1 MVDVTV
7 KPERPAAL
15 DEPPSV
21 EGAVAV
27 AEYFVDLF
35 PYINATGDLAD
46 WGRLSHPECIFCADS
61 NDSVQ
66 AKVTLGHHDE
76 GGSIDVVSRTATEV
90 EPGAWYTVTLEFA
103 QAPSVTVDAAGA
115 LIEEF
120 PEAKTIRSNLV
131 VLWQGGTWQ
140 VRGVDSAVVGQT

>member
-35 PYINATGDLAD
+35 PYVNATGDLAE
-46 WGRLSHPECIFCADS
+46 WGELSHPMHLLRETR
-61 NDSVQ
+61 NDSV
-66 AKVTLGHHDE
+66 TRRSRLGHHDE
-76 GGSIDVVSRTATEV
+76 GG
-90 EPGAWYTVTLEFA
+90 
-103 QAPSVTVDAAGA
+103 
-115 LIEEF
+115 
-120 PEAKTIRSNLV
+120 
-131 VLWQGGTWQ
+131 
-140 VRGVDSAVVGQT
+140 